1 MNDRQIAAKV
11 MEFIDANRTWWDTSP
26 ASELSKV
33 MEAVHAV
40 AGEVRYEVLS
50 LVLERVGPWMNAR
63 G

>member
-11 MEFIDANRTWWDTSP
+11 MEFIDANRTWWDTST